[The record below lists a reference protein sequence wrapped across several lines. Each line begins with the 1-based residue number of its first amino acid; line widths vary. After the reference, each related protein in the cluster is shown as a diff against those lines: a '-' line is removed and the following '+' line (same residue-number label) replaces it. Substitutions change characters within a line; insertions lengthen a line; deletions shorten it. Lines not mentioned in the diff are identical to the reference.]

1 MMMIQ
6 MILQLY
12 DMSTFEVKYQLTVYF
27 LHKKATKRSIC
38 QLYGDCACQI
48 WMFQI
53 DDEYD
58 VDE

>member
-6 MILQLY
+6 MILYLY

-27 LHKKATKRSIC
+27 LHKKQPKDRYANCTEIAPVKFE
-38 QLYGDCACQI
+38 
-48 WMFQI
+48 MFQI

-58 VDE
+58 IDE